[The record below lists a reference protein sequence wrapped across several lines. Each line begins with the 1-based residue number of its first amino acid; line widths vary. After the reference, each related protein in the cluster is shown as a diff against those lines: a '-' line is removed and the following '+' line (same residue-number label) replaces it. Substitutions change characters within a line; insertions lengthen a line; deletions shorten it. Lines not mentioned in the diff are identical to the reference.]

1 MLSILKAAP
10 LRAGGLRWT
19 RSTKGFG
26 SIVLISAV
34 ILSSLVGREARA
46 EDADPAVEAGARLDD
61 LVDRE
66 WQLRQKE
73 FPLLATRM
81 GNREGLD
88 RLAGQSIDDEN
99 RRAEST
105 REFLAELHEI
115 DPEILSDEHRVTYKV
130 FEWVLEERL
139 ADHELGGYRFPM
151 SADSG
156 FHTGLARLALEVPL
170 NSVADY
176 EAYIARLQALPGVF
190 DDYIGVLQHAV
201 DTGWTLPAVTLKGY
215 DLTIASMVVEEPE
228 KSLLFQ
234 PFQEWPVGVPEAE
247 REGLEARGR
256 KAVMQAV
263 DGGFGKFLSFFRES
277 YLPAA
282 RQTLGASEMPNGGA
296 EYYANRLK
304 HYTTLDMTADQV
316 HELGLQEVARIRAE
330 MDQIIEGL
338 AFDGSFADFLKFL
351 RTDPQFYAKTPQQ
364 LLERAAFLSKKMDA
378 QLPALF
384 GLLPRQPYGVEPVPD
399 YLAPKYTAGRYVG
412 APLSSTRG
420 GTYWVNTYALETR
433 PLYALEALTLHEAV
447 PGHHLQNALTSEL
460 DMPPFR
466 QSLYIS
472 AFGEGWG
479 LYSERLGLEAGFYQ
493 DPYSNF
499 GRLTYEMWRACRLV
513 VDTGIHAKGWTREQA
528 VDYLAS
534 NTALSLHEVNTEID
548 RYISWP
554 GQALSYKIG
563 ELEIR
568 KLRQTAEQELGTA
581 FDIREFHDQ
590 VLGQGSL
597 PLKVLRSEISRWIDK
612 KEGSSAE

>member
-1 MLSILKAAP
+1 M
-10 LRAGGLRWT
+10 
-19 RSTKGFG
+19 
-26 SIVLISAV
+26 VLITSLT
-34 ILSSLVGREARA
+34 LSCWVGPDLLA
-46 EDADPAVEAGARLDD
+46 ETTDAPSDAGAELKD

-81 GNREGLD
+81 GNREGID
-88 RLAGQSIDDEN
+88 RLSGQSIDDEN
-99 RRAEST
+99 RRAKAT
-105 REFLAELHEI
+105 REFLAELAEI
-115 DPEILSDEHRVTYKV
+115 DPEALSDEDRVTYKV

-139 ADHELGGYRFPM
+139 ASHGLGGYRFPM

-170 NSVADY
+170 GSVADY
-176 EAYIARLQALPGVF
+176 EAYLSRLNALPRVF
-190 DDYIGVLQHAV
+190 EDYIGVLQHAI

-215 DLTIASMVVEEPE
+215 DLTIASMVVEKPE
-228 KSLLFQ
+228 ESLLFQ
-234 PFQEWPVGVPEAE
+234 PFKEWPVGVPEAD

-256 KAVMQAV
+256 EAVMAAV
-263 DGGFGKFLSFFRES
+263 NEGFGEFLSFFRES

-282 RQTLGASEMPNGGA
+282 RETLGASEMPNGGP

-304 HYTTLDMTADQV
+304 HYTTLDMTADEV
-316 HELGLQEVARIRAE
+316 HELGLKEVARIRGE
-330 MDQIIEGL
+330 MDEIIEGVG
-338 AFDGSFADFLKFL
+338 FEGSFADFLKFL
-351 RTDPQFYAKTPQQ
+351 RTDPQFYAETPQQ
-364 LLERAAFLSKKMDA
+364 LLERASYLSKKMDA

-412 APLSSTRG
+412 APLGSTRG

-447 PGHHLQNALTSEL
+447 PGHHLQNALTAEL
-460 DMPPFR
+460 DMPAFR
-466 QSLYIS
+466 RNLYIS
-472 AFGEGWG
+472 AYGEGWG

-568 KLRQTAEQELGTA
+568 KLRQTAEQEMGTA
-581 FDIREFHDQ
+581 FDIREFHDR

-597 PLKVLRSEISRWIDK
+597 PLKVLRSEIFRWIDEK
-612 KEGSSAE
+612 KSDKVKEAEES